1 MDDLTRNINEFLASP
16 DAMAQIQNMLAML
29 NGGGGQA
36 GAPQQGAQ
44 GAANFP
50 PPAAAAQPPPAEGLE
65 GLLHNLGA
73 MDLGK
78 IQGLLGA
85 MNSSPQQDHKVALL
99 MALRPYLNSK
109 RAAKLDMAVR
119 LLQLSRLSPM
129 LKQLL

>member
-1 MDDLTRNINEFLASP
+1 MDDLTKNINDFLSSP

-29 NGGGGQA
+29 GGGAGQN
-36 GAPQQGAQ
+36 GTQPQEGQ

-50 PPAAAAQPPPAEGLE
+50 PPAGAAQPPPAGGLE
-65 GLLHNLGA
+65 SLLHNLGA

-85 MNSSPQQDHKVALL
+85 MGNPQQDHKVALL

-109 RAAKLDMAVR
+109 RAAKLDTAVR

>member
-1 MDDLTRNINEFLASP
+1 MDDLTKNINEFLSSP

-29 NGGGGQA
+29 NGGGGQT
-36 GAPQQGAQ
+36 GTPQGGQGT
-44 GAANFP
+44 ANFP
-50 PPAAAAQPPPAEGLE
+50 PPTAAAQPPSAEGLE

-78 IQGLLGA
+78 IQTLLGA
-85 MNSSPQQDHKVALL
+85 MNTSPQQDHKVALL

>member
-1 MDDLTRNINEFLASP
+1 MDDLTKNINDFLSSP

-29 NGGGGQA
+29 NGSGGQNH
-36 GAPQQGAQ
+36 AQ
-44 GAANFP
+44 TQETANFP
-50 PPAAAAQPPPAEGLE
+50 PPAGAAQPPPAGGLE

-85 MNSSPQQDHKVALL
+85 MNNPQQDHKVALL
-99 MALRPYLNSK
+99 MALRPYLNSR
-109 RAAKLDMAVR
+109 RAAKLDTAVR

>member
-1 MDDLTRNINEFLASP
+1 MDDLTKNINDFLSSP

-29 NGGGGQA
+29 GGNGGQTGAPPQGGQ
-36 GAPQQGAQ
+36 GAT
-44 GAANFP
+44 NFP

-78 IQGLLGA
+78 IQTLLGA
-85 MNSSPQQDHKVALL
+85 MNSPQQDHKVALL